1 MSSALDK
8 KAETTQML
16 KRKRKVNI
24 AMEVLHEVSVMYPEK
39 KEYIDENLER
49 QGKVR

>member
-1 MSSALDK
+1 
-8 KAETTQML
+8 ML

-24 AMEVLHEVSVMYPEK
+24 AMEVLHEVSVTYPEK

>member
-1 MSSALDK
+1 
-8 KAETTQML
+8 ML

-39 KEYIDENLER
+39 TEYIDENLER